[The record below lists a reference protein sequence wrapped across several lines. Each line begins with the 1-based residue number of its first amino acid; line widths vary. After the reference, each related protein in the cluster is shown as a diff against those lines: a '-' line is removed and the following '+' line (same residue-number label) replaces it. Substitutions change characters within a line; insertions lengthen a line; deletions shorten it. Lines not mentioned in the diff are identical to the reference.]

1 MEDRNS
7 RRATLQDE
15 SFVDQS
21 CGGSHGDRNM
31 RGELIRLRVSLCK
44 PKNGYQLS
52 LLTCAMLLVGFIV
65 TWPSQ
70 CAMSE
75 RSSIARTQRLREEA
89 FPNQL

>member
-1 MEDRNS
+1 
-7 RRATLQDE
+7 
-15 SFVDQS
+15 
-21 CGGSHGDRNM
+21 
-31 RGELIRLRVSLCK
+31 
-44 PKNGYQLS
+44 
-52 LLTCAMLLVGFIV
+52 MLLVGFIV